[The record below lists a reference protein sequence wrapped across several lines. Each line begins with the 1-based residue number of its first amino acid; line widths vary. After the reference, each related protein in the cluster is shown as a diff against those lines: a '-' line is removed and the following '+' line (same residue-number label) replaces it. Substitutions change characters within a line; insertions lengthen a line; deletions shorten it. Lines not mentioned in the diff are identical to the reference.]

1 MKLEKVHR
9 ALFSL
14 VRTSRL
20 LKSPLTGYNV
30 LSHAGRKRRLELPLQ
45 FKWVFQEVDSYEFC

>member
-14 VRTSRL
+14 VRTSML
-20 LKSPLTGYNV
+20 LKSPLIGYNV
-30 LSHAGRKRRLELPLQ
+30 LSHAGRKKKLKLPLQ
-45 FKWVFQEVDSYEFC
+45 FKWVFHEVDFYEFC